1 MPTTRAME
9 AQFQSL
15 LEKLTEMKSELT
27 ASMNANMGELNTKLT
42 NVNEQISANKEE
54 LKSDLKG
61 IGDKLTTMDKKF
73 EEMEGRIESVE
84 YKFEN
89 KFVDIENKFENKFE
103 DMESKLEAKIFE
115 KVEDVSISFRSD
127 LEKLKQKVMTG
138 QGDEFK
144 FQAPYSKP
152 SIKLSTYDG
161 KSSWQVYK
169 TQFSIV
175 ADANQW
181 DSQTKACQLAASFRA
196 DAADMMLTLPETQ
209 RLDFDA
215 LVNALE
221 LRFGEKCVK
230 DYSRLQL
237 KSRQQKV
244 SETLQEL
251 ATDVERLSHLAFS
264 DCPTEVREVLALQ
277 HFIDGVRDPKSRK
290 LSNGGSQGLKGGPSV
305 CYEIRGSP
313 ASNTK
318 GQTPHTSRQRIGHV
332 ELKCGARS
340 CRARQGAE
348 TNKRLPEGGVGK
360 LINGHLVR
368 RRLPDFG
375 KPHFQVCQIS
385 TKSTGENGIFIM
397 GHVNE
402 LPCNMIIDTGAN
414 VSIIRNDL
422 AQKLKE
428 KLIWTPPRVVLQTVT
443 GEKIDIHGKLKVK
456 IQFGD
461 TTYQHAVYVADI
473 ADPFILGLDFLKE
486 HGFTLDFN
494 KNELRSIH
502 EEVTIF
508 KIEHRTESIRQV
520 TANEN
525 ITIPPRTEIIVP
537 GYIGN
542 DVSFNSGLIG
552 SAENKAN
559 GLLIA
564 STLVDLSRK
573 TIPVRICNVTEKSRV
588 FQKCEV
594 LATCSPVTCVCKSSS
609 LLLSNSPQQL
619 TPDLLEN
626 AELSPEQK
634 SSAERLFQEFEDVF
648 SRNSSD
654 IGHTTVTQHRID
666 TADHPPI
673 KQHPRRLPF
682 AKQEEKDGSTRFCVD
697 YRKLNDVTKKDS
709 YPLARIDDTLDTLS
723 GHKWFSTLDLK
734 SGYWQ
739 VEIHPEDREK
749 TAFTSGQG
757 LWQFKVMPFGL
768 CNAPA
773 TFERLME
780 TVLKGLTFEACL
792 IYLDDVII
800 GGRTF
805 EEHLQNIRKVLSKLS
820 DANLK
825 LNPSKCKFFQK
836 EVNYLGHII
845 SAEGVRTDPEKVSA
859 VKNWKRP
866 ENLRELR
873 SFLGLCT
880 YYRKFVKGFSNIA
893 RPLHKLTE
901 SKQKFQWTKECE
913 DSFLQLKEALTS
925 SPILIYPQPDKP
937 FILDTDASNESVG
950 AVLSQEIDGQERVVA
965 YWSKCLSKPERN
977 YCVTRK
983 ELLAIVK
990 AIEHFH
996 HYLYGQKFLL
1006 RTDHA
1011 SLTWLMNS
1019 RNTEGQVARWIQR
1032 LNEYYF
1038 DIRHRKGSSHGN
1050 ADALSRRPCPENC
1063 RHCSRVETKYD
1074 YAIRQITTSTATPPD
1089 PWSDEKVRED
1099 QMADPDIKPL
1109 IEFMESSS
1117 NKPSWQD
1124 ISAYSPTTKQ
1134 YWALW
1139 NSLHLRN
1146 GVLYRKF
1153 ESEDGKTF
1161 RWQLVLPR
1169 SRIPEVLK
1177 ELHGS
1182 PTGGHFG
1189 VMKTLHRVRERFFW
1203 GKVRADVEQWC
1214 KSCDACSARK
1224 GPKIRSRGK
1233 LHRYNVGAPFER
1245 IAFDILG
1252 PLPRTASGNK
1262 YLLVVMDYF
1271 TKWPEVY
1278 PIPDQEAP
1286 TVAEAVVQHWIS
1298 RYGVPLQLHSD
1309 QGRHFVSAVLK
1320 GVCELLG
1327 IDKTKTTPLHPHVPQ
1342 RRSRDYRIFTIP
1354 DAFGRDLRL
1363 PCDLLFGRPPDT
1375 PSSPEEYVQNL
1386 QARFEDVH
1394 NFARERINLRTEKMK
1409 TRYDTKATGHQ
1420 FKEGDK
1426 VWFYNP
1432 TRRKGL
1438 SPKLQSH
1445 WDGPYTI
1452 LKIINDVV
1460 IRIRKST
1467 NSKPR
1472 VVHYDRLAP
1481 YYGHNS

>member
-1 MPTTRAME
+1 MDE
-9 AQFQSL
+9 L
-15 LEKLTEMKSELT
+15 NNKLT
-27 ASMNANMGELNTKLT
+27 
-42 NVNEQISANKEE
+42 ANKEE

-84 YKFEN
+84 
-89 KFVDIENKFENKFE
+89 NKFE

-115 KVEDVSISFRSD
+115 KVEEVSISFRSD

-144 FQAPYSKP
+144 FQAPFSKP

-175 ADANQW
+175 AAANQW
-181 DSQTKACQLAASFRA
+181 DSQTKACQLAASLRA
-196 DAADMMLTLPETQ
+196 DAADILQTLPETQ

-215 LVNALE
+215 LVNALR

-277 HFIDGVRDPKSRK
+277 HFIDGVRDPEIQKALRMADLK
-290 LSNGGSQGLKGGPSV
+290 DLKGALVFAMKFEAAQQATRKDRHPIRAVNESDTSNSSV
-305 CYEIRGSP
+305 ERLE
-313 ASNTK
+313 
-318 GQTPHTSRQRIGHV
+318 RQMRSFMNRV
-332 ELKCGARS
+332 ESLMSQKADGKKTLKCWTCGREGHLQRS
-340 CRARQGAE
+340 CRACQGAE

-360 LINGHLVR
+360 LINDHLVG

-375 KPHFQVCQIS
+375 KPHIPVCQIS
-385 TKSTGENGIFIM
+385 TKST
-397 GHVNE
+397 
-402 LPCNMIIDTGAN
+402 D
-414 VSIIRNDL
+414 RD
-422 AQKLKE
+422 
-428 KLIWTPPRVVLQTVT
+428 

-508 KIEHRTESIRQV
+508 KIKHRTESIRQV

-552 SAENKAN
+552 TAENKAN

-573 TIPVRICNVTEKSRV
+573 LSR
-588 FQKCEV
+588 
-594 LATCSPVTCVCKSSS
+594 PVTCVCKSSS

-682 AKQEEKDGSTRFCVD
+682 AKQEEVGTLLREMQENDIIEPSSSPWASPIVLVRKKDGSTRFCVD

-709 YPLARIDDTLDTLS
+709 YPLPRIDDTLDTLS

-749 TAFTSGQG
+749 QHS
-757 LWQFKVMPFGL
+757 L
-768 CNAPA
+768 PA
-773 TFERLME
+773 KDYGSSKSCR
-780 TVLKGLTFEACL
+780 
-792 IYLDDVII
+792 
-800 GGRTF
+800 GRTF

-893 RPLHKLTE
+893 RPLYKLTE

-1011 SLTWLMNS
+1011 SLTWLMNF

-1050 ADALSRRPCPENC
+1050 SDALSRRPCPENC

-1089 PWSDEKVRED
+1089 PWSDEK
-1099 QMADPDIKPL
+1099 
-1109 IEFMESSS
+1109 
-1117 NKPSWQD
+1117 
-1124 ISAYSPTTKQ
+1124 
-1134 YWALW
+1134 
-1139 NSLHLRN
+1139 N

-1189 VMKTLHRVRERFFW
+1189 VMKTLHRVRERFCW

-1278 PIPDQEAP
+1278 PIPGSGSP
-1286 TVAEAVVQHWIS
+1286 HRS
-1298 RYGVPLQLHSD
+1298 G
-1309 QGRHFVSAVLK
+1309 GCSAALDIEIWGTSSTSFRSGK
-1320 GVCELLG
+1320 KFRLCG
-1327 IDKTKTTPLHPHVPQ
+1327 I
-1342 RRSRDYRIFTIP
+1342 
-1354 DAFGRDLRL
+1354 
-1363 PCDLLFGRPPDT
+1363 
-1375 PSSPEEYVQNL
+1375 
-1386 QARFEDVH
+1386 
-1394 NFARERINLRTEKMK
+1394 
-1409 TRYDTKATGHQ
+1409 
-1420 FKEGDK
+1420 EG
-1426 VWFYNP
+1426 
-1432 TRRKGL
+1432 GL
-1438 SPKLQSH
+1438 
-1445 WDGPYTI
+1445 
-1452 LKIINDVV
+1452 
-1460 IRIRKST
+1460 
-1467 NSKPR
+1467 
-1472 VVHYDRLAP
+1472 
-1481 YYGHNS
+1481 

>member
-1 MPTTRAME
+1 
-9 AQFQSL
+9 
-15 LEKLTEMKSELT
+15 
-27 ASMNANMGELNTKLT
+27 
-42 NVNEQISANKEE
+42 
-54 LKSDLKG
+54 
-61 IGDKLTTMDKKF
+61 
-73 EEMEGRIESVE
+73 
-84 YKFEN
+84 
-89 KFVDIENKFENKFE
+89 
-103 DMESKLEAKIFE
+103 
-115 KVEDVSISFRSD
+115 
-127 LEKLKQKVMTG
+127 MT
-138 QGDEFK
+138 
-144 FQAPYSKP
+144 P
-152 SIKLSTYDG
+152 
-161 KSSWQVYK
+161 W
-169 TQFSIV
+169 
-175 ADANQW
+175 
-181 DSQTKACQLAASFRA
+181 
-196 DAADMMLTLPETQ
+196 
-209 RLDFDA
+209 
-215 LVNALE
+215 
-221 LRFGEKCVK
+221 
-230 DYSRLQL
+230 
-237 KSRQQKV
+237 
-244 SETLQEL
+244 
-251 ATDVERLSHLAFS
+251 
-264 DCPTEVREVLALQ
+264 
-277 HFIDGVRDPKSRK
+277 
-290 LSNGGSQGLKGGPSV
+290 
-305 CYEIRGSP
+305 
-313 ASNTK
+313 
-318 GQTPHTSRQRIGHV
+318 
-332 ELKCGARS
+332 
-340 CRARQGAE
+340 
-348 TNKRLPEGGVGK
+348 
-360 LINGHLVR
+360 
-368 RRLPDFG
+368 
-375 KPHFQVCQIS
+375 
-385 TKSTGENGIFIM
+385 
-397 GHVNE
+397 
-402 LPCNMIIDTGAN
+402 
-414 VSIIRNDL
+414 
-422 AQKLKE
+422 
-428 KLIWTPPRVVLQTVT
+428 
-443 GEKIDIHGKLKVK
+443 
-456 IQFGD
+456 
-461 TTYQHAVYVADI
+461 
-473 ADPFILGLDFLKE
+473 
-486 HGFTLDFN
+486 
-494 KNELRSIH
+494 
-502 EEVTIF
+502 
-508 KIEHRTESIRQV
+508 
-520 TANEN
+520 
-525 ITIPPRTEIIVP
+525 IP
-537 GYIGN
+537 
-542 DVSFNSGLIG
+542 
-552 SAENKAN
+552 
-559 GLLIA
+559 
-564 STLVDLSRK
+564 
-573 TIPVRICNVTEKSRV
+573 
-588 FQKCEV
+588 
-594 LATCSPVTCVCKSSS
+594 
-609 LLLSNSPQQL
+609 
-619 TPDLLEN
+619 
-626 AELSPEQK
+626 
-634 SSAERLFQEFEDVF
+634 
-648 SRNSSD
+648 
-654 IGHTTVTQHRID
+654 
-666 TADHPPI
+666 
-673 KQHPRRLPF
+673 
-682 AKQEEKDGSTRFCVD
+682 
-697 YRKLNDVTKKDS
+697 
-709 YPLARIDDTLDTLS
+709 LS

-780 TVLKGLTFEACL
+780 TMLKGLTFEACL

-805 EEHLQNIRKVLSKLS
+805 EEHLQNIQKVLSKLR

-859 VKNWKRP
+859 VKNWKRL

-880 YYRKFVKGFSNIA
+880 YYRKFVRGFSNIA
-893 RPLHKLTE
+893 GPLHKLTE

-1011 SLTWLMNS
+1011 SLTWLMNF

-1117 NKPSWQD
+1117 NKPSWQG
-1124 ISAYSPTTKQ
+1124 ISPYSPTTKQ

-1224 GPKIRSRGK
+1224 GPKICSRGK
-1233 LHRYNVGAPFER
+1233 LHRYNGGAPFER

-1309 QGRHFVSAVLK
+1309 QGRNFVSAVLK

-1327 IDKTKTTPLHPHVPQ
+1327 IDKTKTTPLHPQSDGMVERFNRTILNNLSLMVSKNQQDWDQKVPLFLLAY
-1342 RRSRDYRIFTIP
+1342 RSAVHETTGYSP
-1354 DAFGRDLRL
+1354 SQMLFGRDLRL

-1394 NFARERINLRTEKMK
+1394 NLARERTNLRTEKMK

-1432 TRRKGL
+1432 TRRSERL

-1460 IRIRKST
+1460 IRIQKESENENEETKSIRNGFAHYVGTPIDADLREQILKLSPYQPEDNFQKDAKRRSISSYYSFISKAGQKIERKWLCYST
-1467 NSKPR
+1467 RLHVAYCQCRGQGYDGAANISEAYGRLQKLIKDKQPR
-1472 VVHYDRLAP
+1472 ANYVHCST
-1481 YYGHNS
+1481 HNLNLVPNDVCNNVPHILFAIASQLSPEPHCSGIEVLEADTFKLYCYQTITGTKFIVIADPKQGGVETFLKKIYELYSDYALKNPFYSLEMPIRCEYFDSNLQAALEQMEKTGLSNV

>member
-1 MPTTRAME
+1 MAPQSYDLNPTEHLCDLLESRIRQHNVSSKDMLKSVVKDQWYFHRLYVTFSNCSTICGGLFWPRIKLFWIPLFGFNHFEPPKTQQLVSEVGLNANNKSDGGPV
-9 AQFQSL
+9 QTL
-15 LEKLTEMKSELT
+15 LEKLTEMKSDLT
-27 ASMNANMGELNTKLT
+27 ASMNANMGEMKSELTTNIAEVNTKLT
-42 NVNEQISANKEE
+42 NVNEQISANMDELNNKLTANKEE
-54 LKSDLKG
+54 LKSDMKG

-84 YKFEN
+84 NKFEN
-89 KFVDIENKFENKFE
+89 KFVDIENKFE
-103 DMESKLEAKIFE
+103 DMESKLDAKIFE

-152 SIKLSTYDG
+152 SIKLSTHDG

-181 DSQTKACQLAASFRA
+181 DSQTKACQLAASLRA
-196 DAADMMLTLPETQ
+196 DAADILQTLPETQ

-244 SETLQEL
+244 SKTLQEL

-264 DCPTEVREVLALQ
+264 DCSTEVREVLALQ
-277 HFIDGVRDPKSRK
+277 HFIDGVRDPEIQKALRMADLK
-290 LSNGGSQGLKGGPSV
+290 DLKGALVFAMKFEAAQRATRKDRHPIRTVNESDTSNSSV
-305 CYEIRGSP
+305 ERLE
-313 ASNTK
+313 
-318 GQTPHTSRQRIGHV
+318 RQMRSFMNRV
-332 ELKCGARS
+332 ESLMSQKADGKKTLKCWTCGREGHLQRS
-340 CRARQGAE
+340 CR
-348 TNKRLPEGGVGK
+348 VG
-360 LINGHLVR
+360 

-443 GEKIDIHGKLKVK
+443 GEKIDIHRKLKVK
-456 IQFGD
+456 IKFGD

-502 EEVTIF
+502 KEVTIF

-525 ITIPPRTEIIVP
+525 ITIPPRTEMIVP
-537 GYIGN
+537 GNIGN

-573 TIPVRICNVTEKSRV
+573 TILVRICNVTEKPRV
-588 FQKCEV
+588 FQKGEV

-682 AKQEEKDGSTRFCVD
+682 AKQEEVGTLLREMQENDIIEPSSSPWASPIVLVRKKDGSTRFCVD

-709 YPLARIDDTLDTLS
+709 YPLPRIDDTLDTLS

-749 TAFTSGQG
+749 KKTAFTSGQG

-780 TVLKGLTFEACL
+780 TVLKSLTFEACL
-792 IYLDDVII
+792 IYLDDVIAI

-805 EEHLQNIRKVLSKLS
+805 EEHLQNIRKVLSKLR

-845 SAEGVRTDPEKVSA
+845 SAEGVRTDPK
-859 VKNWKRP
+859 
-866 ENLRELR
+866 
-873 SFLGLCT
+873 
-880 YYRKFVKGFSNIA
+880 
-893 RPLHKLTE
+893 
-901 SKQKFQWTKECE
+901 
-913 DSFLQLKEALTS
+913 
-925 SPILIYPQPDKP
+925 
-937 FILDTDASNESVG
+937 
-950 AVLSQEIDGQERVVA
+950 
-965 YWSKCLSKPERN
+965 KC
-977 YCVTRK
+977 
-983 ELLAIVK
+983 
-990 AIEHFH
+990 
-996 HYLYGQKFLL
+996 
-1006 RTDHA
+1006 
-1011 SLTWLMNS
+1011 
-1019 RNTEGQVARWIQR
+1019 
-1032 LNEYYF
+1032 
-1038 DIRHRKGSSHGN
+1038 
-1050 ADALSRRPCPENC
+1050 
-1063 RHCSRVETKYD
+1063 
-1074 YAIRQITTSTATPPD
+1074 PP
-1089 PWSDEKVRED
+1089 
-1099 QMADPDIKPL
+1099 
-1109 IEFMESSS
+1109 
-1117 NKPSWQD
+1117 
-1124 ISAYSPTTKQ
+1124 
-1134 YWALW
+1134 
-1139 NSLHLRN
+1139 
-1146 GVLYRKF
+1146 
-1153 ESEDGKTF
+1153 
-1161 RWQLVLPR
+1161 
-1169 SRIPEVLK
+1169 
-1177 ELHGS
+1177 
-1182 PTGGHFG
+1182 
-1189 VMKTLHRVRERFFW
+1189 
-1203 GKVRADVEQWC
+1203 
-1214 KSCDACSARK
+1214 
-1224 GPKIRSRGK
+1224 
-1233 LHRYNVGAPFER
+1233 
-1245 IAFDILG
+1245 
-1252 PLPRTASGNK
+1252 
-1262 YLLVVMDYF
+1262 
-1271 TKWPEVY
+1271 
-1278 PIPDQEAP
+1278 
-1286 TVAEAVVQHWIS
+1286 
-1298 RYGVPLQLHSD
+1298 
-1309 QGRHFVSAVLK
+1309 
-1320 GVCELLG
+1320 
-1327 IDKTKTTPLHPHVPQ
+1327 
-1342 RRSRDYRIFTIP
+1342 
-1354 DAFGRDLRL
+1354 
-1363 PCDLLFGRPPDT
+1363 
-1375 PSSPEEYVQNL
+1375 
-1386 QARFEDVH
+1386 
-1394 NFARERINLRTEKMK
+1394 
-1409 TRYDTKATGHQ
+1409 
-1420 FKEGDK
+1420 
-1426 VWFYNP
+1426 
-1432 TRRKGL
+1432 
-1438 SPKLQSH
+1438 
-1445 WDGPYTI
+1445 
-1452 LKIINDVV
+1452 
-1460 IRIRKST
+1460 
-1467 NSKPR
+1467 
-1472 VVHYDRLAP
+1472 
-1481 YYGHNS
+1481 

>member
-1 MPTTRAME
+1 M
-9 AQFQSL
+9 S
-15 LEKLTEMKSELT
+15 
-27 ASMNANMGELNTKLT
+27 
-42 NVNEQISANKEE
+42 
-54 LKSDLKG
+54 
-61 IGDKLTTMDKKF
+61 
-73 EEMEGRIESVE
+73 
-84 YKFEN
+84 
-89 KFVDIENKFENKFE
+89 
-103 DMESKLEAKIFE
+103 
-115 KVEDVSISFRSD
+115 
-127 LEKLKQKVMTG
+127 QK
-138 QGDEFK
+138 
-144 FQAPYSKP
+144 A
-152 SIKLSTYDG
+152 DG
-161 KSSWQVYK
+161 KK
-169 TQFSIV
+169 T
-175 ADANQW
+175 
-181 DSQTKACQLAASFRA
+181 
-196 DAADMMLTLPETQ
+196 
-209 RLDFDA
+209 
-215 LVNALE
+215 
-221 LRFGEKCVK
+221 
-230 DYSRLQL
+230 
-237 KSRQQKV
+237 
-244 SETLQEL
+244 
-251 ATDVERLSHLAFS
+251 
-264 DCPTEVREVLALQ
+264 
-277 HFIDGVRDPKSRK
+277 
-290 LSNGGSQGLKGGPSV
+290 
-305 CYEIRGSP
+305 
-313 ASNTK
+313 
-318 GQTPHTSRQRIGHV
+318 
-332 ELKCGARS
+332 LKCWTCGREGHLQRS

-360 LINGHLVR
+360 LINDHLVG

-375 KPHFQVCQIS
+375 KPHIPVCQIS
-385 TKSTGENGIFIM
+385 TKST
-397 GHVNE
+397 
-402 LPCNMIIDTGAN
+402 
-414 VSIIRNDL
+414 
-422 AQKLKE
+422 
-428 KLIWTPPRVVLQTVT
+428 
-443 GEKIDIHGKLKVK
+443 
-456 IQFGD
+456 
-461 TTYQHAVYVADI
+461 DI

-508 KIEHRTESIRQV
+508 KIEHRTESIRQK
-520 TANEN
+520 
-525 ITIPPRTEIIVP
+525 
-537 GYIGN
+537 G
-542 DVSFNSGLIG
+542 
-552 SAENKAN
+552 
-559 GLLIA
+559 
-564 STLVDLSRK
+564 
-573 TIPVRICNVTEKSRV
+573 
-588 FQKCEV
+588 EV

-682 AKQEEKDGSTRFCVD
+682 AKQEEVGTLLREMQENDIIEPSSSPWASPIVLVRKKDGSTRFCVD

-709 YPLARIDDTLDTLS
+709 YPLPRIDDTLDTLS

-749 TAFTSGQG
+749 QHS
-757 LWQFKVMPFGL
+757 L
-768 CNAPA
+768 PA
-773 TFERLME
+773 RDYGSS
-780 TVLKGLTFEACL
+780 KSCR
-792 IYLDDVII
+792 
-800 GGRTF
+800 GRTF

-1011 SLTWLMNS
+1011 SLTWLMHF

-1189 VMKTLHRVRERFFW
+1189 VMKTLHRVRERFCW

-1224 GPKIRSRGK
+1224 GPKIRSRGSCIATM
-1233 LHRYNVGAPFER
+1233 LEHPSNVSLSISWDLCQGLR
-1245 IAFDILG
+1245 L
-1252 PLPRTASGNK
+1252 
-1262 YLLVVMDYF
+1262 
-1271 TKWPEVY
+1271 
-1278 PIPDQEAP
+1278 EAP

-1309 QGRHFVSAVLK
+1309 QGRNFVSAVLK

-1327 IDKTKTTPLHPHVPQ
+1327 IDKTKTTPLHPQSDGMVERFNRTILNNLSLMVSKNQQDWDQKVPLFLLAY
-1342 RRSRDYRIFTIP
+1342 RSAVHETTGYSP
-1354 DAFGRDLRL
+1354 SQMLFGRDLRL

-1394 NFARERINLRTEKMK
+1394 NLARERINLRTEKMK

>member
-1 MPTTRAME
+1 
-9 AQFQSL
+9 
-15 LEKLTEMKSELT
+15 
-27 ASMNANMGELNTKLT
+27 
-42 NVNEQISANKEE
+42 
-54 LKSDLKG
+54 
-61 IGDKLTTMDKKF
+61 
-73 EEMEGRIESVE
+73 
-84 YKFEN
+84 
-89 KFVDIENKFENKFE
+89 
-103 DMESKLEAKIFE
+103 
-115 KVEDVSISFRSD
+115 
-127 LEKLKQKVMTG
+127 
-138 QGDEFK
+138 
-144 FQAPYSKP
+144 
-152 SIKLSTYDG
+152 
-161 KSSWQVYK
+161 
-169 TQFSIV
+169 
-175 ADANQW
+175 
-181 DSQTKACQLAASFRA
+181 
-196 DAADMMLTLPETQ
+196 
-209 RLDFDA
+209 
-215 LVNALE
+215 
-221 LRFGEKCVK
+221 
-230 DYSRLQL
+230 
-237 KSRQQKV
+237 
-244 SETLQEL
+244 
-251 ATDVERLSHLAFS
+251 
-264 DCPTEVREVLALQ
+264 
-277 HFIDGVRDPKSRK
+277 
-290 LSNGGSQGLKGGPSV
+290 
-305 CYEIRGSP
+305 
-313 ASNTK
+313 
-318 GQTPHTSRQRIGHV
+318 
-332 ELKCGARS
+332 
-340 CRARQGAE
+340 
-348 TNKRLPEGGVGK
+348 
-360 LINGHLVR
+360 
-368 RRLPDFG
+368 
-375 KPHFQVCQIS
+375 
-385 TKSTGENGIFIM
+385 
-397 GHVNE
+397 
-402 LPCNMIIDTGAN
+402 
-414 VSIIRNDL
+414 
-422 AQKLKE
+422 
-428 KLIWTPPRVVLQTVT
+428 
-443 GEKIDIHGKLKVK
+443 
-456 IQFGD
+456 
-461 TTYQHAVYVADI
+461 
-473 ADPFILGLDFLKE
+473 
-486 HGFTLDFN
+486 
-494 KNELRSIH
+494 
-502 EEVTIF
+502 
-508 KIEHRTESIRQV
+508 
-520 TANEN
+520 
-525 ITIPPRTEIIVP
+525 
-537 GYIGN
+537 
-542 DVSFNSGLIG
+542 
-552 SAENKAN
+552 
-559 GLLIA
+559 
-564 STLVDLSRK
+564 
-573 TIPVRICNVTEKSRV
+573 
-588 FQKCEV
+588 
-594 LATCSPVTCVCKSSS
+594 
-609 LLLSNSPQQL
+609 
-619 TPDLLEN
+619 
-626 AELSPEQK
+626 
-634 SSAERLFQEFEDVF
+634 
-648 SRNSSD
+648 
-654 IGHTTVTQHRID
+654 
-666 TADHPPI
+666 
-673 KQHPRRLPF
+673 
-682 AKQEEKDGSTRFCVD
+682 
-697 YRKLNDVTKKDS
+697 
-709 YPLARIDDTLDTLS
+709 
-723 GHKWFSTLDLK
+723 
-734 SGYWQ
+734 
-739 VEIHPEDREK
+739 
-749 TAFTSGQG
+749 
-757 LWQFKVMPFGL
+757 MPFGL

-773 TFERLME
+773 TIERLME

-893 RPLHKLTE
+893 RPLHKVTE

-965 YWSKCLSKPERN
+965 YWSKCLSKLERN

-983 ELLAIVK
+983 ELLDIVK

-1011 SLTWLMNS
+1011 SLTWLMNF

-1074 YAIRQITTSTATPPD
+1074 YAIRQITTSTAPPLD

-1099 QMADPDIKPL
+1099 QMADPDIKSL
-1109 IEFMESSS
+1109 IEFMKSSS

-1153 ESEDGKTF
+1153 KSEDGKTF

-1309 QGRHFVSAVLK
+1309 QEEISSLRCFLAGIFVS
-1320 GVCELLG
+1320 
-1327 IDKTKTTPLHPHVPQ
+1327 
-1342 RRSRDYRIFTIP
+1342 
-1354 DAFGRDLRL
+1354 

-1394 NFARERINLRTEKMK
+1394 NLARERINLRTEKMK

-1438 SPKLQSH
+1438 SPKLPSH

-1472 VVHYDRLAP
+1472 VIHYDRLAP

>member
-1 MPTTRAME
+1 
-9 AQFQSL
+9 
-15 LEKLTEMKSELT
+15 
-27 ASMNANMGELNTKLT
+27 
-42 NVNEQISANKEE
+42 
-54 LKSDLKG
+54 
-61 IGDKLTTMDKKF
+61 
-73 EEMEGRIESVE
+73 
-84 YKFEN
+84 
-89 KFVDIENKFENKFE
+89 
-103 DMESKLEAKIFE
+103 
-115 KVEDVSISFRSD
+115 
-127 LEKLKQKVMTG
+127 
-138 QGDEFK
+138 
-144 FQAPYSKP
+144 
-152 SIKLSTYDG
+152 
-161 KSSWQVYK
+161 
-169 TQFSIV
+169 
-175 ADANQW
+175 
-181 DSQTKACQLAASFRA
+181 
-196 DAADMMLTLPETQ
+196 
-209 RLDFDA
+209 
-215 LVNALE
+215 
-221 LRFGEKCVK
+221 
-230 DYSRLQL
+230 
-237 KSRQQKV
+237 
-244 SETLQEL
+244 
-251 ATDVERLSHLAFS
+251 
-264 DCPTEVREVLALQ
+264 
-277 HFIDGVRDPKSRK
+277 
-290 LSNGGSQGLKGGPSV
+290 
-305 CYEIRGSP
+305 
-313 ASNTK
+313 
-318 GQTPHTSRQRIGHV
+318 
-332 ELKCGARS
+332 
-340 CRARQGAE
+340 
-348 TNKRLPEGGVGK
+348 
-360 LINGHLVR
+360 
-368 RRLPDFG
+368 
-375 KPHFQVCQIS
+375 
-385 TKSTGENGIFIM
+385 M

-428 KLIWTPPRVVLQTVT
+428 KLLWTPPRVVLQTVT

-552 SAENKAN
+552 TAENKAN

-573 TIPVRICNVTEKSRV
+573 TIPVRICNVTEKPRV
-588 FQKCEV
+588 FQKGEV

-682 AKQEEKDGSTRFCVD
+682 AKQEEVGTLLREMQENDIIEPSSSPWASPIVLVRKKDGSTRFCVD

-709 YPLARIDDTLDTLS
+709 YPLPRIDDTLDTLS

-880 YYRKFVKGFSNIA
+880 YYQKFVKGFSNIA

-965 YWSKCLSKPERN
+965 YWRKCLSKPERN

-1011 SLTWLMNS
+1011 SLTWLMNF

-1189 VMKTLHRVRERFFW
+1189 VMKTLHRVRERFCW

-1262 YLLVVMDYF
+1262 YLLVVIDYF

-1309 QGRHFVSAVLK
+1309 QGRNFVSAVLK

-1354 DAFGRDLRL
+1354 DAFGRNLRL

-1394 NFARERINLRTEKMK
+1394 HLARERINLRTEKMK